1 MFFLMHINLSQF
13 MRRKTKWAD
22 KHDEADIFFFSD
34 PREESEK

>member
-1 MFFLMHINLSQF
+1 

-34 PREESEK
+34 PREESEKWTGLDLNIYLFS